1 MATDQVVYLEKFV
14 DCTWTG
20 LYTAEEPLGG
30 HAAKPPWIRSALP
43 SSAFLLPPPPSSSLL
58 LPPSPSLSPTRS
70 LDHSNRSLTPRVSI
84 LPVATVA
91 VPCELSRVLQM
102 MRDVDRKVVDMQH
115 TIESI
120 VGTISTLQAQAA
132 PAQPKARDEQT
143 RTLDSLKATLHENQ
157 ALLMQW
163 AEEKVQLAIAGY
175 ELLAQHQKSLDDDIH
190 NLTQF
195 LSDTGQLEDYMP
207 DDYNGMHADA
217 HMYEPSEPLG
227 ARSGRRGSTLRGA
240 GGYTTSTDA
249 YEEEQMPAT
258 QSKQMQ
264 QQPSQK
270 ISLRTNIPLT
280 VPANR
285 QPSSQIYEDPAAADV
300 GNGAGGVAAG
310 AGTAANPN
318 KRRRA
323 AAIAN
328 TAAPAQRE
336 ETRSGRRTA
345 AGQATAALVAAQYDE
360 EEYAVAD
367 KKFAAA
373 AAAAQQQ
380 AAIQDPALL
389 QPIPLEPFIPG
400 LAESAKKPQAARRRL
415 EEKDIGVGLVG
426 KVAEVFWEDEA
437 DASASM
443 WYLVKVESV
452 DLPTKTACVRY
463 QNGEVET
470 NLSLVEAARDGIML
484 LV

>member
-1 MATDQVVYLEKFV
+1 
-14 DCTWTG
+14 
-20 LYTAEEPLGG
+20 
-30 HAAKPPWIRSALP
+30 
-43 SSAFLLPPPPSSSLL
+43 
-58 LPPSPSLSPTRS
+58 
-70 LDHSNRSLTPRVSI
+70 
-84 LPVATVA
+84 
-91 VPCELSRVLQM
+91 M
-102 MRDVDRKVVDMQH
+102 MRDLDRKVVDMQH
-115 TIESI
+115 TIDSI

-157 ALLMQW
+157 GLLMQW

-195 LSDTGQLEDYMP
+195 LSDTGQLEDYMA
-207 DDYNGMHADA
+207 DDYSGMHADA
-217 HMYEPSEPLG
+217 HLYESSEPLG
-227 ARSGRRGSTLRGA
+227 ARPGRRGGSTMRGA
-240 GGYTTSTDA
+240 GGYTTSTDV

-258 QSKQMQ
+258 QSKQMQMQMQ

-285 QPSSQIYEDPAAADV
+285 QPSSQQIYEDPAVVDV

-367 KKFAAA
+367 KKFAAAAAAAAQQQAAAAAAA

>member
-1 MATDQVVYLEKFV
+1 
-14 DCTWTG
+14 
-20 LYTAEEPLGG
+20 
-30 HAAKPPWIRSALP
+30 
-43 SSAFLLPPPPSSSLL
+43 
-58 LPPSPSLSPTRS
+58 
-70 LDHSNRSLTPRVSI
+70 
-84 LPVATVA
+84 
-91 VPCELSRVLQM
+91 M
-102 MRDVDRKVVDMQH
+102 MRELDRKAVEMQYNV
-115 TIESI
+115 ESI
-120 VGTISTLQAQAA
+120 VGTISTLQAQASTGLTKGTA
-132 PAQPKARDEQT
+132 KDEQT
-143 RTLDSLKATLHENQ
+143 RMLDSLKATLHENQ

-163 AEEKVQLAIAGY
+163 AEEKVQLAMTGF
-175 ELLAQHQKSLDDDIH
+175 ELLLQQQKNLDEDIH

-207 DDYNGMHADA
+207 DDYNGVHPDA
-217 HMYEPSEPLG
+217 HIYESSEPL
-227 ARSGRRGSTLRGA
+227 ARSGRRGGSTSRGA
-240 GGYTTSTDA
+240 GGYTTSADV
-249 YEEEQMPAT
+249 YEEEQPVAP
-258 QSKQMQ
+258 QSKQLPQ
-264 QQPSQK
+264 QQSQK

-280 VPANR
+280 LNR
-285 QPSSQIYEDPAAADV
+285 QPSSQQIYDEAAIDSGAAAI
-300 GNGAGGVAAG
+300 G
-310 AGTAANPN
+310 GTAANPN

-360 EEYAVAD
+360 DEYAAAD
-367 KKFAAA
+367 KKAAAAAA

-380 AAIQDPALL
+380 AAAAAAAAAAAQQQAAVQDPGLL

-400 LAESAKKPQAARRRL
+400 LAESAKEPQAARRRL
-415 EEKDIGVGLVG
+415 DEKDIGMGLVG

-452 DLPTKTACVRY
+452 DLASKTACVRY